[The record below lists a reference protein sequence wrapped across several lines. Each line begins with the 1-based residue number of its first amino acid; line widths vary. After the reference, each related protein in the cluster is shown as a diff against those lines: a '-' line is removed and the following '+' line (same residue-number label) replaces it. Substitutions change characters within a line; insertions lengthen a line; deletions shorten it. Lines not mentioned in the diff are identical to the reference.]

1 MMSSGTKNPEGLFGT
16 VKVGFGAGLVA
27 GCALFSSFLSI
38 DQQINIPHGT
48 FYKTIGIPMG
58 VEGMAAVGIGLMM
71 HMVVAALIG
80 ISYNVA
86 ASYWRTFRIVTVPKG
101 ILTGAVTGAIVFSL
115 AFLPLHTAVMMPI
128 LESELNSAESLL
140 NIMPEEREALVEL
153 IANNEFVL
161 WYSALLHVLFGAVLG
176 LMSGFLLHD
185 RYRTVCLLY
194 TSPSPRD

>member
-1 MMSSGTKNPEGLFGT
+1 MSSKNDNSEGLFGT

-48 FYKTIGIPMG
+48 FYKTIGIPFG
-58 VEGMAAVGIGLMM
+58 VEGMGAVAIGFMA
-71 HMVVAALIG
+71 HIIVSALIG
-80 ISYNVA
+80 IAFNLA

-115 AFLPLHTAVMMPI
+115 AFLPMHTLIMMPMI
-128 LESELNSAESLL
+128 ETALNSGDSML
-140 NIMPEEREALVEL
+140 NILPDEKEALSILL
-153 IANNEFVL
+153 INNDFVL
-161 WYSALLHVLFGAVLG
+161 WYSALLHVIFGSVMG

-185 RYRTVCLLY
+185 RYRTVERIR
-194 TSPSPRD
+194 SFW

>member
-1 MMSSGTKNPEGLFGT
+1 MMSSQNDEKSSLFDN

-27 GCALFSSFLSI
+27 GCAIFSSFLSI

-58 VEGMAAVGIGLMM
+58 VEGLAAVGIGLIM
-71 HMVVAALIG
+71 HMIVAALIG
-80 ISYNVA
+80 ISFNLA
-86 ASYWRTFRIVTVPKG
+86 ASYWRTFRIVTIPKG

-115 AFLPLHTAVMMPI
+115 AFLPLHTMVMMPI
-128 LESELNSAESLL
+128 MESELNSTESLL

-185 RYRTVCLLY
+185 RYRTVERIR
-194 TSPSPRD
+194 SFW

>member
-1 MMSSGTKNPEGLFGT
+1 MSSKNRDPEGLFGT
-16 VKVGFGAGLVA
+16 MKVGFGAGLVA

-58 VEGMAAVGIGLMM
+58 VEGMGAVAIGFMA
-71 HMVVAALIG
+71 HIIVAALIG
-80 ISYNVA
+80 ICFNVA

-115 AFLPLHTAVMMPI
+115 AFLPMHTLVMMPL
-128 LESELNSAESLL
+128 LEDELNSAESLL
-140 NIMPEEREALVEL
+140 NIMPDEKEALSEL
-153 IANNEFVL
+153 VMNNDFVL
-161 WYSALLHVLFGAVLG
+161 WYSALLHVIFGSVMG

-185 RYRTVCLLY
+185 RYRNV
-194 TSPSPRD
+194 PRIRSFW

>member
-1 MMSSGTKNPEGLFGT
+1 MMSSKNRDPEGLFGT
-16 VKVGFGAGLVA
+16 MKVGFGAGLVA

-58 VEGMAAVGIGLMM
+58 VEGMGAVAIGFMA
-71 HMVVAALIG
+71 HIIVAALIG
-80 ISYNVA
+80 IAFNLA

-115 AFLPLHTAVMMPI
+115 AFLPMHTLVMMPL
-128 LESELNSAESLL
+128 LEDELNSAESLL
-140 NIMPEEREALVEL
+140 NIMPDEKEALSEL
-153 IANNEFVL
+153 VMNNDFVL
-161 WYSALLHVLFGAVLG
+161 WYSALLHVIFGSVMG

-185 RYRTVCLLY
+185 RYRNVERIR
-194 TSPSPRD
+194 SFW

>member
-1 MMSSGTKNPEGLFGT
+1 MSSKNRDSEGLFGT
-16 VKVGFGAGLVA
+16 MKVGFGAGLVA

-58 VEGMAAVGIGLMM
+58 VEGMGAVAIGFMA
-71 HMVVAALIG
+71 HIIVAALIG
-80 ISYNVA
+80 IAFNLA

-115 AFLPLHTAVMMPI
+115 AFLPMHTLVMMPL
-128 LESELNSAESLL
+128 LEDELNSAESLL
-140 NIMPEEREALVEL
+140 NIMPDEKEALSEL
-153 IANNEFVL
+153 VMNNDFVL
-161 WYSALLHVLFGAVLG
+161 WYSALLHVIFGSVMG

-185 RYRTVCLLY
+185 RYRNVERIR
-194 TSPSPRD
+194 SFW

>member
-1 MMSSGTKNPEGLFGT
+1 MSSKNDNSEGLFGT

-48 FYKTIGIPMG
+48 FYKTIGIPFG
-58 VEGMAAVGIGLMM
+58 VEGMGAVAIGFMA
-71 HMVVAALIG
+71 HIIVSALIG
-80 ISYNVA
+80 IAFNLA

-115 AFLPLHTAVMMPI
+115 AFLPMHTMVMMPL
-128 LESELNSAESLL
+128 LENELTSAESLL
-140 NIMPEEREALVEL
+140 NIMPEEKEALATLL
-153 IANNEFVL
+153 INNDFVL
-161 WYSALLHVLFGAVLG
+161 WYSALLHVIFGSVMG

-185 RYRTVCLLY
+185 RYRTVERIR
-194 TSPSPRD
+194 SFW

>member
-1 MMSSGTKNPEGLFGT
+1 MSSKNRDPEGLFGT

-58 VEGMAAVGIGLMM
+58 VEGMGAVAIGFMA
-71 HMVVAALIG
+71 HIIVAALIG
-80 ISYNVA
+80 IAFNLA

-115 AFLPLHTAVMMPI
+115 AFLPMHTLVMMPL
-128 LESELNSAESLL
+128 LEDELNSAESLL
-140 NIMPEEREALVEL
+140 NIMPDEKEALAEL
-153 IANNEFVL
+153 VMNNDFVL
-161 WYSALLHVLFGAVLG
+161 WYSALLHVIFGSVMG

-185 RYRTVCLLY
+185 RYRNVERIR
-194 TSPSPRD
+194 SFW

>member
-1 MMSSGTKNPEGLFGT
+1 MSSKNRDPEGLFGT

-58 VEGMAAVGIGLMM
+58 VEGMGAVAIGFMA
-71 HMVVAALIG
+71 HIIVAALIG
-80 ISYNVA
+80 IAFNLA

-115 AFLPLHTAVMMPI
+115 AFLPMHSLVMMPL
-128 LESELNSAESLL
+128 LEDELNSTESLL
-140 NIMPEEREALVEL
+140 NIMPEEKEALSEL
-153 IANNEFVL
+153 VMNNDFVL
-161 WYSALLHVLFGAVLG
+161 WYSALLHVIFGSVMG

-185 RYRTVCLLY
+185 RNRNVERIR
-194 TSPSPRD
+194 SFW

>member
-1 MMSSGTKNPEGLFGT
+1 MSSKNSDSEGLFGT

-27 GCALFSSFLSI
+27 GCAIFSSFLSI

-58 VEGMAAVGIGLMM
+58 VEGMGAVAIGFMA
-71 HMVVAALIG
+71 HIIVAALIG
-80 ISYNVA
+80 IAFNLA

-115 AFLPLHTAVMMPI
+115 AFLPLHTMVMMPI
-128 LESELNSAESLL
+128 LETTLSSTDSVVSIL
-140 NIMPEEREALVEL
+140 PEEKEALLEL
-153 IANNEFVL
+153 IKGNDFVL
-161 WYSALLHVLFGAVLG
+161 WYSAMLHVLFGSVLG

-185 RYRTVCLLY
+185 RYRNV
-194 TSPSPRD
+194 PRIRSFW

>member
-1 MMSSGTKNPEGLFGT
+1 MMSSKNRDSEGLFGT

-115 AFLPLHTAVMMPI
+115 AFLPLHTMVMMPI
-128 LESELNSAESLL
+128 LETTLSSTDSVVSIL
-140 NIMPEEREALVEL
+140 PEEKEALLEL
-153 IANNEFVL
+153 IKGNDFVL
-161 WYSALLHVLFGAVLG
+161 WYSAMLHVLFGSVLG

-185 RYRTVCLLY
+185 RYRNV
-194 TSPSPRD
+194 PRIRSFW

>member
-1 MMSSGTKNPEGLFGT
+1 MSSKNRDPEGLFGT

-48 FYKTIGIPMG
+48 FYNTIGIPMG
-58 VEGMAAVGIGLMM
+58 VEGMGAVAIGFMA
-71 HMVVAALIG
+71 HIIVAALIG
-80 ISYNVA
+80 IAFNLA

-115 AFLPLHTAVMMPI
+115 AFLPMHTLVMMPL
-128 LESELNSAESLL
+128 LEDELNSAESLL
-140 NIMPEEREALVEL
+140 NIMPDEKEALSEL
-153 IANNEFVL
+153 VMNNDFVL
-161 WYSALLHVLFGAVLG
+161 WYSALLHVIFGSVMG

-185 RYRTVCLLY
+185 RYRNVERIR
-194 TSPSPRD
+194 SFW